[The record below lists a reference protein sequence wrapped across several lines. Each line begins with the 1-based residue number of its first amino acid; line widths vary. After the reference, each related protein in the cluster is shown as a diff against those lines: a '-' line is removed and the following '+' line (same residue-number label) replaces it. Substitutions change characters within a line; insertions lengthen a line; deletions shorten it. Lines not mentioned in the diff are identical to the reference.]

1 MPWKSCDLMSLR
13 LDFVTLAAAPD
24 ANVRE
29 LCRRFH
35 LSSRTG
41 YKWIARF
48 AQGGPPALADR
59 PRRPLGQPRL
69 TGRFMTA
76 QVLKMRRAHPAWGG
90 LKIRARLLHLGH
102 TGVPAASTISEI
114 LRRYGLLDP
123 ARCAERR
130 PFKRF
135 VHAAPNDLWQ
145 LDFKGH
151 FALEKGRCH
160 PLTAVDDHSRYALLV
175 EPCANEQGSTVQAH
189 LRHAFAQC
197 GLPWRILSDNGA
209 PWGCSGGPDS
219 FTTLGVWL
227 MRLGVQLI
235 HGRPVHPQTQGK
247 EERFNR
253 TLKAEL
259 LCRQDWRDLEQ
270 CQRAFA
276 KWRAVYNHERPH
288 QAIGLKTPAQL
299 YSPSS
304 RTLPATLPA
313 IAYSPGDVVKKV
325 KSKGEITYANQ
336 FYYIGRA
343 FCGLPIALRPT
354 AHDGVWDIYFCQQK
368 IGRID
373 QKQKAQSKWIYQSI
387 QP

>member
-1 MPWKSCDLMSLR
+1 MSLR

-35 LSSRTG
+35 LSSRTA
-41 YKWIARF
+41 YKWIGRY
-48 AQGGPPALADR
+48 AQGGPPALANR
-59 PRRPLGQPRL
+59 SRRPLEQPRL
-69 TGRFMTA
+69 TGRFITA
-76 QVLKMRRAHPAWGG
+76 QVLKMRRKHPAWGG

-102 TGVPAASTISEI
+102 SGVPAASTITEI

-123 ARCAERR
+123 ALCAHRR

-175 EPCANEQGSTVQAH
+175 EPCADEQGSTVQTH
-189 LRHAFAQC
+189 LRQAFQHC

-219 FTTLGVWL
+219 YTKLGVWL

-259 LCRQDWRDLEQ
+259 LCRQHWRDLPQ
-270 CQRAFA
+270 CQHAFA
-276 KWRAVYNHERPH
+276 QWRAVYNHERPH

-299 YSPSS
+299 YRPSP
-304 RTLPATLPA
+304 RALPAQLPA
-313 IAYSPGDVVKKV
+313 IDYGPGDIVKKV
-325 KSKGEITYANQ
+325 KCKGEITYANQ

-343 FCGLPIALRPT
+343 FSGLPIALRAT
-354 AHDGVWDIYFCQQK
+354 AQDGAWDLYFCQQK

-373 QKQKAQSKWIYQSI
+373 RTQKAENKWIYQSVR
-387 QP
+387 P

>member
-13 LDFVTLAAAPD
+13 LEFVTLAAAQD

-29 LCRRFH
+29 LCRRFD
-35 LSSRTG
+35 LSPRTA
-41 YKWIARF
+41 YKWIGRYAK
-48 AQGGPPALADR
+48 GGAPALADR
-59 PRRPLGQPRL
+59 SRRPLGQPRL
-69 TGRFMTA
+69 TGRFITA
-76 QVLKMRRAHPAWGG
+76 QVLKMRRKHPVWGG
-90 LKIRARLLHLGH
+90 LKIRARLFHLGYSS
-102 TGVPAASTISEI
+102 VPAASTITEI

-123 ARCAERR
+123 ALCAERR

-151 FALEKGRCH
+151 FPLEKGRCH
-160 PLTAVDDHSRYALLV
+160 PLTALDDHSRYALLV
-175 EPCANEQGSTVQAH
+175 EPCANEQGATVQSH
-189 LRHAFAQC
+189 LRRAFEHC

-209 PWGCSGGPDS
+209 PWGCAGRADAY
-219 FTTLGVWL
+219 TTLGVWL

-259 LCRQDWRDLEQ
+259 LGRQHWRDLQQ
-270 CQRAFA
+270 CQQAFA
-276 KWRAVYNHERPH
+276 EWRTLYNHERPH

-299 YSPSS
+299 YCPSP
-304 RTLPATLPA
+304 RALPAGLPP
-313 IAYSPGDVVKKV
+313 IEYSPTDIVKKV

-336 FYYIGRA
+336 FYYIGKA
-343 FCGLPIALRPT
+343 FSGLPVALRPT
-354 AHDGVWDIYFCQQK
+354 AQDGMWDIYFCHQK

-373 QKQKAQSKWIYQSI
+373 QKEKPASKWIYQTI

>member
-1 MPWKSCDLMSLR
+1 MPWKSVDLMSLR

-24 ANVRE
+24 ANIRE
-29 LCRRFH
+29 LCRRFN
-35 LSSRTG
+35 LSSRTA

-48 AQGGPPALADR
+48 AQGGPPALANR
-59 PRRPLGQPRL
+59 SRRPLGQPGL

-76 QVLKMRRAHPAWGG
+76 QVLKMRRRHPAWGG

-102 TGVPAASTISEI
+102 SSVPAASTITEI

-123 ARCAERR
+123 ALCAERR
-130 PFKRF
+130 AFKRF

-175 EPCANEQGSTVQAH
+175 EPCANEQGSTVAAH
-189 LRHAFAQC
+189 LRQAFQRC

-209 PWGCSGGPDS
+209 PWGCAGGPDS
-219 FTTLGVWL
+219 FTRLGVWL

-259 LCRQDWRDLEQ
+259 LCRQDWRDLNQ
-270 CQRAFA
+270 CQHAFA

-299 YSPSS
+299 YSPSPRS
-304 RTLPATLPA
+304 LPAELPV
-313 IAYSPGDVVKKV
+313 IEYSPGDIVKKV

-343 FCGLPIALRPT
+343 FSGLPIALRAT
-354 AHDGVWDIYFCQQK
+354 ADDGVWDIYFCQQR

-373 QKQKAQSKWIYQSI
+373 QKQKAPSKWIYQSI

>member
-1 MPWKSCDLMSLR
+1 MSLR
-13 LDFVTLAAAPD
+13 LEFVTLAAAPE
-24 ANVRE
+24 ANIRE

-35 LSSRTG
+35 LSSRTA
-41 YKWIARF
+41 YKWIARYV
-48 AQGGPPALADR
+48 QGGAPALANRSRR
-59 PRRPLGQPRL
+59 PRRQPRL

-76 QVLKMRRAHPAWGG
+76 QILKMRRQHPAWGG
-90 LKIRARLLHLGH
+90 VKIRARLLRLGH
-102 TGVPAASTISEI
+102 LSVPAASTITEI

-123 ARCAERR
+123 ALCAQRR

-189 LRHAFAQC
+189 LHQAFERC

-219 FTTLGVWL
+219 YTTLGVWL

-276 KWRAVYNHERPH
+276 QWRTIYNHERPH

-299 YSPSS
+299 YCPSP
-304 RTLPATLPA
+304 RALPNELPP
-313 IAYSPGDVVKKV
+313 IEYSPGDIVKNV

-336 FYYIGRA
+336 FYYVGRA
-343 FCGLPIALRPT
+343 FSGLPIALRPT
-354 AHDGVWDIYFCQQK
+354 SQDGWWDIYFCQQK

-373 QKQKAQSKWIYQSI
+373 QKQKPESKWIYQSI